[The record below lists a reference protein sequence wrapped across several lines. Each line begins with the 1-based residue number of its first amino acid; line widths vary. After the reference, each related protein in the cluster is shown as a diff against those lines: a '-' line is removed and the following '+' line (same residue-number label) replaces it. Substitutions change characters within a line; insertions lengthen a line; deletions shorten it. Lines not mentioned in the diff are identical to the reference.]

1 MQGLVTKLVPQ
12 FRLDDFGLHFELL
25 RLSLARWSL
34 ARLSLWWDTARP
46 LGKDWKTARHR
57 HHGKTQGTS
66 LQRFARRSALVRGHQ
81 GSPGIT
87 RDHHRLSSR
96 HNREMFHH
104 FGARM
109 LRISRMS
116 VCILS
121 GFQFSPSFFVFS
133 VHVDPKQI
141 TKQKGQYKQKMTNVT
156 ELSSKHQSLGREFGC
171 VLALD
176 GLRSDIQRRHWLGP
190 PNLSWQAKRPRAC
203 EPTCTRPKV
212 SPAKHVLKNSIIRFE
227 RQVLSF
233 TLGSQKSKINEPC
246 YSKKSL

>member
-1 MQGLVTKLVPQ
+1 MLRNTIAPSFDSTKKEKQMQGLVTKLVPQ

-121 GFQFSPSFFVFS
+121 GFQFSPRFFCFFCACWS
-133 VHVDPKQI
+133 Q
-141 TKQKGQYKQKMTNVT
+141 TNHKT
-156 ELSSKHQSLGREFGC
+156 E
-171 VLALD
+171 
-176 GLRSDIQRRHWLGP
+176 RSI
-190 PNLSWQAKRPRAC
+190 
-203 EPTCTRPKV
+203 
-212 SPAKHVLKNSIIRFE
+212 
-227 RQVLSF
+227 
-233 TLGSQKSKINEPC
+233 
-246 YSKKSL
+246 